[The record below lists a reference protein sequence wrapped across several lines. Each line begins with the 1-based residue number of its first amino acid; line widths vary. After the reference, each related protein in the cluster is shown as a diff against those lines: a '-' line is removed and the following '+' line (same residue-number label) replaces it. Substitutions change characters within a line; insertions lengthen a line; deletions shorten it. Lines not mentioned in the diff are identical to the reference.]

1 MSPADIELIERFI
14 SAYNAIDFHLEAAL
28 HADEHSSFRSLVDL
42 YAKRHRWWRDA
53 EQLRVFAGLRNV
65 IIHDKVA
72 PFEYICVPSQQ
83 TVESIEAIRDRLL
96 HPRRA
101 EAQFSRPVVCV
112 QASDSLSQILALMHN
127 QGFSHF
133 PVYAAHKFSGVL
145 TPNGI
150 TRYLAHH
157 AAKSEAPLDFTT
169 VEVRYLLAR
178 EESRA
183 NYFFAPRDE
192 PVEKIAFAF
201 HENTF
206 LEAVLFTQHGGK
218 QEKLLGI
225 ATRAD
230 VLELEL

>member
-1 MSPADIELIERFI
+1 VSPADIELIERFI

-28 HADEHSSFRSLVDL
+28 RLSEHSSFRSLVDT

-53 EQLRVFAGLRNV
+53 DQLRLFAGLRNV
-65 IIHDKVA
+65 IVHDKVA

-83 TVESIEAIRDRLL
+83 TVDSIEAIRDRLL
-96 HPRRA
+96 HPLRA
-101 EAQFSRPVVCV
+101 GQRFLRPVTCL
-112 QASDSLSQILALMHN
+112 QAGDSLSHVLKLMHE

-133 PVYAAHKFSGVL
+133 PVYAAKTFSGVL

-157 AAKSEAPLDFTT
+157 AAKNEAPLDFNE

-192 PVEKIAFAF
+192 PVEKIAFSF

-206 LEAVLFTQHGGK
+206 LEAVLVTEHGGK